1 MITEFQKRIISS
13 LFLIPIALFFIIK
26 GSNSFIFFLLIFFLI
41 NSYEWLKMTKNK
53 ILLLIGFIFLFL
65 STYSAYLIRGSDDS
79 NLLIFLL
86 VILICVSTD
95 IGGYVC
101 GKIFK
106 GPKLIK
112 ISPNKTYS
120 GMLGSYLFS
129 IIFVKIYIYYFNLIE
144 VPNIYV
150 LTFLISSISQIGD
163 IIISYFKR
171 ISKIK
176 DTGIIL
182 PGHGGLLDRTDGM
195 IFAIPFYF
203 IFYNL

>member
-1 MITEFQKRIISS
+1 
-13 LFLIPIALFFIIK
+13 
-26 GSNSFIFFLLIFFLI
+26 
-41 NSYEWLKMTKNK
+41 MTKNK

-112 ISPNKTYS
+112 ISPNKTYA
-120 GMLGSYLFS
+120 GLLGSYLFS